1 MSKKPSSAEDQMKA
15 AAGFFICAF
24 ILIASMVIAGM
35 ILAITQ
41 LAKHGLLIPVGVVL
55 LILLLVV
62 GVVKLVRR
70 GA

>member
-1 MSKKPSSAEDQMKA
+1 MA
-15 AAGFFICAF
+15 
-24 ILIASMVIAGM
+24 
-35 ILAITQ
+35 
-41 LAKHGLLIPVGVVL
+41 LAKHGLLIPVGIVL